1 MRDET
6 RAERRERIALALM
19 QQMAHLVVDEEWG
32 HWGDLAKLAVNGANA
47 LIEAL
52 DAAADA
58 DTKGE
63 VTT

>member
-19 QQMAHLVVDEEWG
+19 QQMAWLVIEDEM
-32 HWGDLAKLAVNGANA
+32 HWGDISGIAVNGANA

-52 DAAADA
+52 DAAAEA

>member
-19 QQMAHLVVDEEWG
+19 VQMAHLVIDDEM
-32 HWGDLAKLAVNGANA
+32 HWGDISGIAVNGADA

-52 DAAADA
+52 DEAAADDA
-58 DTKGE
+58 EDE
-63 VTT
+63 VPRG

>member
-19 QQMAHLVVDEEWG
+19 VQMAQLNLDEEWG
-32 HWGDLAKLAVNGANA
+32 GWSDLAGLAVNGANA
-47 LIEAL
+47 LMEAL
-52 DAAADA
+52 DAAAEA